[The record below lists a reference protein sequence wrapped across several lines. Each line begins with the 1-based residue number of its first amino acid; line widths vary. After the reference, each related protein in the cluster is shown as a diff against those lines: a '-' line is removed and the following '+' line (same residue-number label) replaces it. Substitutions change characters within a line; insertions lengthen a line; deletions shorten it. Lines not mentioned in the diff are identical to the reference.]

1 VEAYDNASRWNRWL
15 YHGLH
20 SWNLPW
26 LYRHR
31 PAWDIMVML
40 FLLGGTSLSV
50 TAVILGFQ
58 LLRRKTRFARPT
70 FGNTQVP
77 IP

>member
-1 VEAYDNASRWNRWL
+1 
-15 YHGLH
+15 
-20 SWNLPW
+20 
-26 LYRHR
+26 
-31 PAWDIMVML
+31 MVML